1 MEQYENVREKQIFV
15 ADESIEEDIDSTFN
29 KLEQM
34 QDEIITKKISQLEM
48 SLKEIEDVAL
58 SIIESSI
65 YANYQECIMYLMVV
79 LEIDLLSYLLVI

>member
-65 YANYQECIMYLMVV
+65 YANY
-79 LEIDLLSYLLVI
+79 

>member
-1 MEQYENVREKQIFV
+1 MEQYENVKESETFI
-15 ADESIEEDIDSTFN
+15 ADGAIEDDIDSTFN

-58 SIIESSI
+58 SVMQNST
-65 YANYQECIMYLMVV
+65 YKNC
-79 LEIDLLSYLLVI
+79 